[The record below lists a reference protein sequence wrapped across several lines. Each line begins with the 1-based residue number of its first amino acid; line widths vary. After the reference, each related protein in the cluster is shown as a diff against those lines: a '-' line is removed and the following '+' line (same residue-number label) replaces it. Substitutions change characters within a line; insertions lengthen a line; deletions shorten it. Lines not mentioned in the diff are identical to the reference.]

1 MPVSSLQFE
10 SILSTTLNEFKN
22 KTGDDLLNNWL
33 AKELESC
40 DSVEAVLDI
49 IQHQAEA
56 FDKFRGGDKRLMKWI
71 GSSVEVLY
79 KISATLGAGVG
90 MVRIHSQRPG
100 VHFNIVVQVLPS
112 ANTVFTGIGVLLAV
126 RSSVFLVI
134 DPFNHNVYR
143 QQRMSERATM
153 RLSTS
158 FSAFNSSSSALGFI
172 PRSH

>member
-1 MPVSSLQFE
+1 MSSPSQMSVSSLQFE
-10 SILSTTLNEFKN
+10 SILSTALNEFKN

-90 MVRIHSQRPG
+90 MVRIHSR
-100 VHFNIVVQVLPS
+100 
-112 ANTVFTGIGVLLAV
+112 
-126 RSSVFLVI
+126 
-134 DPFNHNVYR
+134 
-143 QQRMSERATM
+143 
-153 RLSTS
+153 
-158 FSAFNSSSSALGFI
+158 
-172 PRSH
+172 